1 MKYFYRAGPGE
12 PVPGTRNPRA
22 GTRLLLAGTPP
33 AHIPTP
39 TQTLAIQINNLF
51 HPPKPPH
58 NHGTNPEEAQK
69 RVQKNGQHQWPHDQ
83 FY

>member
-22 GTRLLLAGTPP
+22 GTRLLLAGTP
-33 AHIPTP
+33 
-39 TQTLAIQINNLF
+39 QRTLAIQINNLF